1 MSGGPAEEEP
11 TEFTLENYGD
21 GSRDYREVVNELT
34 DLGLVVTAEGEY
46 SDDIAENMVIRT
58 TPAAGSTVKEGD
70 SITVY
75 YSLGEEVTER
85 SMPRLIGLTEADARN
100 AISNMGLTMGSVSSE
115 YNDDQPEGRVC
126 YQSIP
131 ENSPVK
137 EGDTVNIVINLGP
150 EPEPEEPDT
159 PDSSNGSNGS
169 TGNGGTSEPTTQR
182 YTITV
187 TLPEGR
193 TEDKLLI
200 ITVNGETHEETVSP
214 DDTTYSI
221 VYEGTIYS
229 CTAEIDGTEYPFS
242 IEANSST

>member
-1 MSGGPAEEEP
+1 
-11 TEFTLENYGD
+11 
-21 GSRDYREVVNELT
+21 
-34 DLGLVVTAEGEY
+34 
-46 SDDIAENMVIRT
+46 MVILAVSPPMRAVISSLT
-58 TPAAGSTVKEGD
+58 ILTIIWAGV
-70 SITVY
+70 
-75 YSLGEEVTER
+75 R
-85 SMPRLIGLTEADARN
+85 
-100 AISNMGLTMGSVSSE
+100 
-115 YNDDQPEGRVC
+115 
-126 YQSIP
+126 
-131 ENSPVK
+131 
-137 EGDTVNIVINLGP
+137 
-150 EPEPEEPDT
+150 
-159 PDSSNGSNGS
+159 DSS
-169 TGNGGTSEPTTQR
+169 TSEPTAQR

>member
-1 MSGGPAEEEP
+1 
-11 TEFTLENYGD
+11 
-21 GSRDYREVVNELT
+21 
-34 DLGLVVTAEGEY
+34 
-46 SDDIAENMVIRT
+46 
-58 TPAAGSTVKEGD
+58 
-70 SITVY
+70 
-75 YSLGEEVTER
+75 
-85 SMPRLIGLTEADARN
+85 MPRLIGLTEADARN
-100 AISNMGLTMGSVSSE
+100 AISNMGLTLEAVTEDYS
-115 YNDDQPEGRVC
+115 DQPEGNVC

-137 EGDTVNIVINLGP
+137 EGDTVNIVISLGP

-159 PDSSNGSNGS
+159 PDSSNGTDGSNGSNGS
-169 TGNGGTSEPTTQR
+169 TGNGGTSEPTAQR

-214 DDTTYSI
+214 DDIIYSI

-242 IEANSST
+242 IEANSNT